1 MAMEAIVKN
10 PRKNKNGEERK
21 QPIRAYECRN
31 CSGWH
36 LTSKTVEEYKQN
48 VQKFN
53 QETRGTQTGTEELA
67 GVPIAFD

>member
-1 MAMEAIVKN
+1 ML
-10 PRKNKNGEERK
+10 
-21 QPIRAYECRN
+21 IRHPTMSILAGGRCP
-31 CSGWH
+31 
-36 LTSKTVEEYKQN
+36 KTGEEYKQN